1 MKTHDSVHIGSAG
14 SGLHRSRLLD
24 SASLANQGPVLVV
37 IDMQPGYKASS
48 DAITQWFVKQ
58 EISRARLEN
67 QLILIV
73 EYHAHEMGE
82 TYPDIMKLVDGY
94 ERAVVVPKSG
104 DDGSAEILR
113 ACAARGFSQT
123 SFRMCGVNSDACVLE
138 SVQGLVDK
146 EPGCS
151 ITVVQD
157 ACNCLTGR
165 ASDVWYEDFPA
176 IPNVNVELHGQGH

>member
-1 MKTHDSVHIGSAG
+1 MKTHDSVHIDSHGV
-14 SGLHRSRLLD
+14 GLHHHRTFEP
-24 SASLANQGPVLVV
+24 ASLVIQGSVLVV
-37 IDMQPGYKASS
+37 IDMQPGYVASQ

-58 EISRARLEN
+58 EITRAREAN
-67 QLILIV
+67 QPILIV

-82 TYPDIMKLVDGY
+82 TYPSIMALVEGY
-94 ERAVVVPKSG
+94 DRAVVVPKGG
-104 DDGSAEILR
+104 DDGSAEILQT
-113 ACAARGFSQT
+113 CAKRGFSLN

-146 EPGCS
+146 QPDCS
-151 ITVVQD
+151 ITVIQD

-165 ASDVWYEDFPA
+165 ANDVWYEDFPN

>member
-1 MKTHDSVHIGSAG
+1 MKTHDSVHSAPIGA
-14 SGLHRSRLLD
+14 GLHQTRSLTPAPLVT
-24 SASLANQGPVLVV
+24 LGPVLVV
-37 IDMQPGYKASS
+37 IDMQPGYPASQ

-58 EISRARLEN
+58 EIARARQAN

-82 TYPDIMKLVDGY
+82 TYPAIMELVEGY
-94 ERAVVVPKSG
+94 DRAVVVSKDG
-104 DDGSAEILR
+104 DDGSAEILQ
-113 ACAARGFSQT
+113 ACAARGFSLH

-146 EPGCS
+146 QPGCS

-165 ASDVWYEDFPA
+165 ANDVWYEDFPA
-176 IPNVNVELHGQGH
+176 IPNVNVELHGQSH